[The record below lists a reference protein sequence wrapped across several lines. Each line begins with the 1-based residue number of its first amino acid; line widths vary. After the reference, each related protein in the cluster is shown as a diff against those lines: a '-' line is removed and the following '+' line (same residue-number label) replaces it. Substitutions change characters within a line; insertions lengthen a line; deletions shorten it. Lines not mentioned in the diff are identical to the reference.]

1 MVRDSRVT
9 HHWSA
14 RLLAGPQPK
23 GGASGGGGTKRKG
36 ADAEAEAE
44 GESGRPPTM
53 PCIVRI
59 DPVAIAGAANQ
70 VRTNSS
76 SQHQVLLHRNKRPS
90 HPLSGSF

>member
-23 GGASGGGGTKRKG
+23 GGASGGGTKRQG
-36 ADAEAEAE
+36 ADAEAEAG
-44 GESGRPPTM
+44 GESGQPPAM

-70 VRTNSS
+70 ARTNSS
-76 SQHQVLLHRNKRPS
+76 SQH
-90 HPLSGSF
+90 